1 MFYILFGLRGD
12 ADVTMPVPT
21 IPAAIR
27 RAEDR
32 FGSLEALVDGDV
44 RLTYEE
50 LGERVRVAARVFAAR
65 GVRPGDRVAVC
76 APNTHHWMIAALG
89 ALYAGATLVPIN
101 TRYTGTEC
109 VDLLHRTGARAL
121 VVVGRFLGTDRL
133 DAIASAAGE
142 GNGAVI
148 AGLPELGTVL
158 RVPGDEPDESRPD
171 VLEWADIDAHANE
184 ATAAEVDA
192 RADAVTGDDISDIL
206 FTSGTTGRSKGA
218 MSAHGQALS
227 VAESW
232 AYCGKVTLDDRYLV
246 VNPFFHSFGYKAG
259 ILVCLLT
266 GATVVPQ
273 PVFDASKA
281 MELIQRE
288 RVTVL
293 PGAPTIYQTMLDHPE
308 RSNWDTSSLRLAVTG
323 AATVP
328 VTLVQRMGTE
338 LDVDTVLTAYGLTEA
353 VVVTMC
359 RPGEALDTIS
369 RTCGRATAGFEV
381 DTVNSDGVSTA
392 PGDPGEVV
400 VRGPNVMR
408 GYLDDPESTVK
419 AIDGDG
425 WLHTGDIGVLDSEGN
440 LSITDRLKD
449 MYICGGFNVYPAE
462 VEQLLATLPQIR
474 ESAVIGVA
482 DDRLGEV
489 GKAFVVSGDDT
500 LTEQTILDYCTQHLA
515 NYKRPRSVAFVD
527 TLPRN
532 AGGKVLKRSLRE

>member
-1 MFYILFGLRGD
+1 MT
-12 ADVTMPVPT
+12 VPVST
-21 IPAAIR
+21 IPGAIR
-27 RAEDR
+27 RAAEQ
-32 FGSLEALVDGDV
+32 FGSGEAVVDGDV
-44 RLTYEE
+44 RLSWAGLVEQ
-50 LGERVRVAARVFAAR
+50 VRRAARVFASR
-65 GVRPGDRVAVC
+65 GVRSGDRVAVC
-76 APNTHHWMIAALG
+76 APNSHHWVIAALG

-121 VVVGRFLGTDRL
+121 VVVGRFLGADRL
-133 DAIASAAGE
+133 DGIANAAGE
-142 GNGAVI
+142 GRGPVVP
-148 AGLPELGTVL
+148 GLPELSTIV
-158 RVPGDEPDESRPD
+158 RVPGDEPDEPRSD
-171 VLEWADIDAHANE
+171 VLEWADLDTYADE
-184 ATAAEVDA
+184 TTAAEVEA
-192 RADAVTGDDISDIL
+192 RADAVAGDDLSDIL

-227 VAESW
+227 VAASW
-232 AYCGKVTLDDRYLV
+232 VDCGKVTFHDRYLV
-246 VNPFFHSFGYKAG
+246 INPFFHSFGYKAG

-266 GATVVPQ
+266 GATLIPQ
-273 PVFDASKA
+273 PVFDAARA

-293 PGAPTIYQTMLDHPE
+293 PGAPPIYQTMLDHPE

-328 VTLVQRMGTE
+328 VSLVQRMGAE

-359 RPGEALDTIS
+359 RPGEDLDVIS
-369 RTCGRATAGFEV
+369 RTCGRAAAGFDVATV
-381 DTVNSDGVSTA
+381 DADGASTE
-392 PGDPGEVV
+392 PGEPGEVV

-408 GYLDDPESTVK
+408 GYLDDPESTAK

-425 WLHTGDIGVLDSEGN
+425 WLHTGDIGVLDSGGN

-462 VEQLLATLPQIR
+462 VEQLLASLPDVR
-474 ESAVIGVA
+474 ESAVIGVT
-482 DDRLGEV
+482 DERLGEV
-489 GKAFVVSGDDT
+489 GKAFVVPGDER
-500 LTEQTILDYCTQHLA
+500 LTEQAVLDYCAQHLA
-515 NYKRPRSVAFVD
+515 NYKRPRAVAFLD